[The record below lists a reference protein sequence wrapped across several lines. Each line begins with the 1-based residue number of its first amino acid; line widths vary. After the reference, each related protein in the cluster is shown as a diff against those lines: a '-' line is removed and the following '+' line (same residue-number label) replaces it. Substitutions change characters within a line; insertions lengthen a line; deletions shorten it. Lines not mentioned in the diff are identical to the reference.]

1 MPGFNDK
8 VSGGDL
14 RGWIDQ
20 VNRLGELVSIDG
32 VDWNLEMGVLG
43 EEFSLRSGGSKP
55 TLLFDKIPG
64 FPKGYR
70 VNINQLNTVSRIALT
85 LGLPVDLDERR
96 FVQNWSDFFRN
107 IRSVP
112 VNEVENGPILE
123 NVYEGDQIDLLKFP
137 APHWHEHDG
146 GRYIGTAGLTLMKDQ
161 NEGREWI
168 NCGVYRSMILSK
180 DTLSLYVIP
189 GKNASIIISKYLK
202 AGKNVPVV
210 MTFGQDP
217 LLFLVSILD
226 LPYGQPELEFAG
238 GVRGTGIEVLKGKYT
253 NLPIPSKAEIAIE
266 GELILTEKA
275 PEGPFGE
282 WTGYYASGQRPEP
295 IVKVK
300 RLLHRN
306 DPILCGSP
314 TFRPPTGTNLMQGL
328 TRSAVVWEGLEK
340 AGVPGVTSVRCHAMA
355 GHRFLIIL
363 SITQLYPGHA
373 RQAALV
379 ASQVPGAG
387 LMSKY
392 IIVVDEDIDIYNTD
406 EVLWALC
413 TRSDPEVSIDILRR
427 CWGSPMDPMSAA
439 QSANFTSRAII
450 DACIPFERR
459 DTFPK
464 IVRTSSETYRSI
476 VEKYERELGRSGIS

>member
-137 APHWHEHDG
+137 TPHWHEHDG

-161 NEGREWI
+161 SEGREWI

-210 MTFGQDP
+210 MTFC
-217 LLFLVSILD
+217 V
-226 LPYGQPELEFAG
+226 
-238 GVRGTGIEVLKGKYT
+238 
-253 NLPIPSKAEIAIE
+253 
-266 GELILTEKA
+266 
-275 PEGPFGE
+275 
-282 WTGYYASGQRPEP
+282 
-295 IVKVK
+295 
-300 RLLHRN
+300 
-306 DPILCGSP
+306 
-314 TFRPPTGTNLMQGL
+314 
-328 TRSAVVWEGLEK
+328 
-340 AGVPGVTSVRCHAMA
+340 
-355 GHRFLIIL
+355 
-363 SITQLYPGHA
+363 
-373 RQAALV
+373 
-379 ASQVPGAG
+379 
-387 LMSKY
+387 
-392 IIVVDEDIDIYNTD
+392 
-406 EVLWALC
+406 
-413 TRSDPEVSIDILRR
+413 
-427 CWGSPMDPMSAA
+427 
-439 QSANFTSRAII
+439 
-450 DACIPFERR
+450 
-459 DTFPK
+459 
-464 IVRTSSETYRSI
+464 
-476 VEKYERELGRSGIS
+476 